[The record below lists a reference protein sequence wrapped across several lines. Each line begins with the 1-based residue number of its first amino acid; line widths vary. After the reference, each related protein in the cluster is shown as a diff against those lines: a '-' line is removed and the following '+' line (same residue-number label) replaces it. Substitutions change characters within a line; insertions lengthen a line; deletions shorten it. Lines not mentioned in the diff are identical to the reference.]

1 MSDSKDLEGTEEH
14 PFSTSSFLKDVFM
27 CSLVAFGGPEAHLGV
42 FLDRLVVKKNY
53 LTEKALMEWKA
64 LCSFL
69 PVPTSTQ
76 VITGI
81 GLERGGRSLA
91 LLTLVVWA
99 LPMILLMG
107 CLSFI
112 PQVFGSSNSFPVWL
126 EFLVPMAAGF
136 VAWAAWQIGRK
147 VVTDKL
153 SVALWAQ
160 GFAVVLMS
168 GSPWGIPLILLSGGI
183 LGIVLGDS
191 QKSEPN
197 DNAVGNSFP
206 WGIFTLFVGITST
219 CWIAMQFSPDSLIVL
234 FERFYRYGY
243 LVFGGGQVVVPVMQG
258 ELVDQTGLLAAEE
271 FLSGFGLVQALP
283 GPMFSF
289 AAFAGGLSENQGTVT
304 RQALGALLGGFAIFL
319 PGTLLLFC
327 VHPIWEK
334 FRNLPWVPKA
344 LAGLNATAGGLIGG
358 ALVVILLGID
368 QSMPT
373 YVFFLLT
380 LFALMSRKIPAPILV
395 IFLGVLSF
403 GLQGGY
409 TH

>member
-1 MSDSKDLEGTEEH
+1 MSDSKDLEGTEES

-53 LTEKALMEWKA
+53 LTEKALMEWMA

-69 PVPTSTQ
+69 PGPTSTQ

-191 QKSEPN
+191 QKTEPKN
-197 DNAVGNSFP
+197 NEKGNSFP

-258 ELVDQTGLLAAEE
+258 ELVDQTGLLSVEE

-327 VHPIWEK
+327 VHPMWKK
-334 FRNLPWVPKA
+334 FRSLPWVPKA
-344 LAGLNATAGGLIGG
+344 IAGLNATAGGLIGG

-395 IFLGVLSF
+395 ILLGIISWGLSLVL
-403 GLQGGY
+403 
-409 TH
+409 

>member
-1 MSDSKDLEGTEEH
+1 
-14 PFSTSSFLKDVFM
+14 M

-53 LTEKALMEWKA
+53 LTEKALMEWMA

-69 PVPTSTQ
+69 PGPTSTQ

-112 PQVFGSSNSFPVWL
+112 PQVFGSSNSFPFWL

-197 DNAVGNSFP
+197 NNVVGNSFP

-289 AAFAGGLSENQGTVT
+289 AAFAGGLSENHGTIT

-334 FRNLPWVPKA
+334 FRSLPWVPKA

-368 QSMPT
+368 QSIPT

-395 IFLGVLSF
+395 IFLGIISWGLGLVL
-403 GLQGGY
+403 
-409 TH
+409 

>member
-1 MSDSKDLEGTEEH
+1 MSDSKDLEGTEES

-53 LTEKALMEWKA
+53 LTEKALMEWMA

-69 PVPTSTQ
+69 PGPTSTQ

-112 PQVFGSSNSFPVWL
+112 PQVFGSSNSFPIWL

-197 DNAVGNSFP
+197 NNVVGNSFP

-289 AAFAGGLSENQGTVT
+289 AAFAGGLSENHGTIT

-334 FRNLPWVPKA
+334 FRSLPWVPKA

-395 IFLGVLSF
+395 IFLGIISWGLSLVL
-403 GLQGGY
+403 
-409 TH
+409 

>member
-1 MSDSKDLEGTEEH
+1 MSDSKDLEGTDKN

-53 LTEKALMEWKA
+53 LTEKALMEWMA

-69 PVPTSTQ
+69 PGPTSTQ

-168 GSPWGIPLILLSGGI
+168 GSPWGIPLILLSGWI
-183 LGIVLGDS
+183 LGIILCDS
-191 QKSEPN
+191 QKTEPKKN
-197 DNAVGNSFP
+197 KEGDSFP

-219 CWIAMQFSPDSLIVL
+219 CWIVMQFSPDSLIVL

-258 ELVDQTGLLAAEE
+258 ELVDQTGLLTAEE

-289 AAFAGGLSENQGTVT
+289 AAFAGGLSENHGTIP

-319 PGTLLLFC
+319 PGNAISGLPGTFFQFKRYPLIPTL
-327 VHPIWEK
+327 
-334 FRNLPWVPKA
+334 
-344 LAGLNATAGGLIGG
+344 
-358 ALVVILLGID
+358 
-368 QSMPT
+368 
-373 YVFFLLT
+373 
-380 LFALMSRKIPAPILV
+380 
-395 IFLGVLSF
+395 
-403 GLQGGY
+403 
-409 TH
+409 

>member
-1 MSDSKDLEGTEEH
+1 MRDPKDLERTEET
-14 PFSTSSFLKDVFM
+14 PFSTPRFLRDVFM

-42 FLDRLVVKKNY
+42 FLDRLVLKKNY
-53 LTEKALMEWKA
+53 LTEKALMEWMA

-69 PVPTSTQ
+69 PGPTSTQ

-81 GLERGGRSLA
+81 GLERGGRTLA

-99 LPMILLMG
+99 FPMILLMG
-107 CLSFI
+107 FLSFI

-147 VVTDKL
+147 VVTDKI

-191 QKSEPN
+191 QKTAPKNNPS
-197 DNAVGNSFP
+197 GNSFP
-206 WGIFTLFVGITST
+206 WGIFTLFLGITST
-219 CWIAMQFSPDSLIVL
+219 CWIVMQFSPDSLIVL

-258 ELVDQTGLLAAEE
+258 ELVDQTDLLTAEE

-289 AAFAGGLSENQGTVT
+289 AAFAGGLSESNGTIT

-327 VHPIWEK
+327 VHPIWGK
-334 FRNLPWVPKA
+334 FRSLPWVPKA

-368 QSMPT
+368 QSIPS
-373 YVFFLLT
+373 YVFFILT

-395 IFLGVLSF
+395 ILLGIIYWGM
-403 GLQGGY
+403 GLVV
-409 TH
+409 

>member
-1 MSDSKDLEGTEEH
+1 VSDSKDLERTEET
-14 PFSTSSFLKDVFM
+14 PFSTPRFLRDVFM

-42 FLDRLVVKKNY
+42 FLDRLVLKKNY
-53 LTEKALMEWKA
+53 LTEKALMEWMA

-69 PVPTSTQ
+69 PGPTSTQ

-81 GLERGGRSLA
+81 GLERGGRTLA

-99 LPMILLMG
+99 FPMILLMG
-107 CLSFI
+107 FLSFI

-147 VVTDKL
+147 VVTDKI

-191 QKSEPN
+191 QKTAPKNNPS
-197 DNAVGNSFP
+197 GNSFP
-206 WGIFTLFVGITST
+206 WGIFTLFLGITST
-219 CWIAMQFSPDSLIVL
+219 CWIVMQFSPDSLIVL

-258 ELVDQTGLLAAEE
+258 ELVDQTDLLTAEE

-289 AAFAGGLSENQGTVT
+289 AAFAGGLSESNGTIT
-304 RQALGALLGGFAIFL
+304 RQALGAWIGGFAIFL

-334 FRNLPWVPKA
+334 FRSLPWVPKA

-368 QSMPT
+368 QSVPS
-373 YVFFLLT
+373 YLFFILT

-395 IFLGVLSF
+395 ILLGIISWGLGLVL
-403 GLQGGY
+403 
-409 TH
+409 

>member
-1 MSDSKDLEGTEEH
+1 
-14 PFSTSSFLKDVFM
+14 
-27 CSLVAFGGPEAHLGV
+27 
-42 FLDRLVVKKNY
+42 VVKKNY
-53 LTEKALMEWKA
+53 LTEKALMEWMA

-69 PVPTSTQ
+69 PGPTSTQ

-91 LLTLVVWA
+91 LLTLAVWA

-112 PQVFGSSNSFPVWL
+112 PQAFGSSNSFPAWL

-168 GSPWGIPLILLSGGI
+168 GSPWAIPLILFSGGI

-191 QKSEPN
+191 QKSEPKN
-197 DNAVGNSFP
+197 NEEGNSFP

-258 ELVDQTGLLAAEE
+258 ELVDQAGLLTAEE

-289 AAFAGGLSENQGTVT
+289 AAFAGGLSENHGTIT

-368 QSMPT
+368 QSIPT

-395 IFLGVLSF
+395 ILLGIISWGLSLVL
-403 GLQGGY
+403 
-409 TH
+409 

>member
-1 MSDSKDLEGTEEH
+1 VSDSSDPEGTDKN
-14 PFSTSSFLKDVFM
+14 PFSASTFLKDVFM

-53 LTEKALMEWKA
+53 LTEKALMEWMA

-69 PVPTSTQ
+69 PGPTSTQ

-197 DNAVGNSFP
+197 NNVVGNSFP

-219 CWIAMQFSPDSLIVL
+219 CWVVMQFSPDSLIVL

-258 ELVDQTGLLAAEE
+258 ELVDQTGLLSAEE

-289 AAFAGGLSENQGTVT
+289 AAFAGGLSENHGTIT

-334 FRNLPWVPKA
+334 FRSLPWVPKA

-358 ALVVILLGID
+358 ASFLILFGLEVLASNFAYFGLTM
-368 QSMPT
+368 S
-373 YVFFLLT
+373 LL
-380 LFALMSRKIPAPILV
+380 LSRKVPAPFIV
-395 IFLGVLSF
+395 VSLGTAAYLLNFFS
-403 GLQGGY
+403 
-409 TH
+409 

>member
-1 MSDSKDLEGTEEH
+1 
-14 PFSTSSFLKDVFM
+14 M

-53 LTEKALMEWKA
+53 LTEKALMEWMA

-69 PVPTSTQ
+69 PGPTSTQ

-112 PQVFGSSNSFPVWL
+112 PQVFGSSNSFPFWL

-197 DNAVGNSFP
+197 NNVVGNSFP

-289 AAFAGGLSENQGTVT
+289 AAFAGGLAENHGTIT

-334 FRNLPWVPKA
+334 FRSLPWVPKA

-395 IFLGVLSF
+395 IFLGIISWGLSLVL
-403 GLQGGY
+403 
-409 TH
+409 

>member
-1 MSDSKDLEGTEEH
+1 MSGSKDLEGTEEN
-14 PFSTSSFLKDVFM
+14 PFSASIFLRDVFV
-27 CSLVAFGGPEAHLGV
+27 CSLVAFGGPEAHIGV

-53 LTEKALMEWKA
+53 LTEKGLMEWMA

-69 PVPTSTQ
+69 PGPTSTQ

-91 LLTLVVWA
+91 LLTLGVWA

-112 PQVFGSSNSFPVWL
+112 PQVFGFSNSFPVWL

-136 VAWAAWQIGRK
+136 VAWATWQIGLK
-147 VVTDKL
+147 VVTNKL

-191 QKSEPN
+191 QKSALKNNPS
-197 DNAVGNSFP
+197 GNFFP
-206 WGIFTLFVGITST
+206 WGIFLFFVGITSI
-219 CWIAMQFSPDSLIVL
+219 CWIVMQLSSDSLIVL

-258 ELVDQTGLLAAEE
+258 ELVDQTGLLTAEE

-289 AAFAGGLSENQGTVT
+289 AAFAGGLSENHGTIT
-304 RQALGALLGGFAIFL
+304 RQALGALLGGFTIFL

-327 VHPIWEK
+327 IHPIWEK
-334 FRNLPWVPKA
+334 FRSLPWVPKA
-344 LAGLNATAGGLIGG
+344 LVGLNATAGGLIGG
-358 ALVVILLGID
+358 ALVEIILGMD
-368 QSMPT
+368 QSVPT

-395 IFLGVLSF
+395 ILLGIISWGLGLVL
-403 GLQGGY
+403 
-409 TH
+409 

>member
-1 MSDSKDLEGTEEH
+1 
-14 PFSTSSFLKDVFM
+14 M

-53 LTEKALMEWKA
+53 LTEKALMEWMA

-69 PVPTSTQ
+69 PGPTSTQ

-197 DNAVGNSFP
+197 NNVVGNSFP
-206 WGIFTLFVGITST
+206 WGIFTLFVGITSI
-219 CWIAMQFSPDSLIVL
+219 CWIVMQFSPDSLIVL

-258 ELVDQTGLLAAEE
+258 ELVDQTGLLSAEE

-289 AAFAGGLSENQGTVT
+289 AAFAGGLSENHGTIT

-334 FRNLPWVPKA
+334 FRSLPWVPKA

-358 ALVVILLGID
+358 ASFLILFGLEVLASNFAYFGLTM
-368 QSMPT
+368 S
-373 YVFFLLT
+373 LL
-380 LFALMSRKIPAPILV
+380 LSRKVPAPFIV
-395 IFLGVLSF
+395 VSLGTAAYLLNFVS
-403 GLQGGY
+403 
-409 TH
+409 

>member
-1 MSDSKDLEGTEEH
+1 VTTQKDDKENCLQK
-14 PFSTSSFLKDVFM
+14 FSNTQYLKDVFL

-42 FLDRLVVKKNY
+42 FLDRLVQKKNY
-53 LTEKALMEWKA
+53 LSEKALLEWMA

-69 PVPTSTQ
+69 PGPTSTQ

-191 QKSEPN
+191 LKTEPKN
-197 DNAVGNSFP
+197 NAGKNSFP
-206 WGIFTLFVGITST
+206 WGIFTLFVGITTT

-258 ELVDQTGLLAAEE
+258 ELVDQTGLLTAEE

-289 AAFAGGLSENQGTVT
+289 AAFAGGLSENHGTIT
-304 RQALGALLGGFAIFL
+304 RQALGALLGGLAIFL

-327 VHPIWEK
+327 VHPIWGK
-334 FRNLPWVPKA
+334 FRSLPWVPKA

-358 ALVVILLGID
+358 ALVVIVLGID
-368 QSMPT
+368 QSVAT
-373 YVFFLLT
+373 CVFFLLT
-380 LFALMSRKIPAPILV
+380 LFVLMSRKIPAPILV
-395 IFLGVLSF
+395 VLLGIISWGLDMVL
-403 GLQGGY
+403 
-409 TH
+409 

>member
-1 MSDSKDLEGTEEH
+1 
-14 PFSTSSFLKDVFM
+14 M

-42 FLDRLVVKKNY
+42 FLDRLVLKKNY
-53 LTEKALMEWKA
+53 LTEKALMEWMA

-69 PVPTSTQ
+69 PGPTSTQ

-81 GLERGGRSLA
+81 GLERGGRTLG

-99 LPMILLMG
+99 FPMILLMG
-107 CLSFI
+107 FLSFI

-147 VVTDKL
+147 VVKDKL

-191 QKSEPN
+191 QKTEPKN
-197 DNAVGNSFP
+197 NEKGNSFP

-258 ELVDQTGLLAAEE
+258 ELVDQTDLLTAEE

-289 AAFAGGLSENQGTVT
+289 AAFAGGLSESNGTIT
-304 RQALGALLGGFAIFL
+304 RQALGALIGGFAIFL

-334 FRNLPWVPKA
+334 FRSLPWVPKA

-368 QSMPT
+368 QSIPS
-373 YVFFLLT
+373 YVFFILT

-395 IFLGVLSF
+395 ILLGIISWGLGLVL
-403 GLQGGY
+403 
-409 TH
+409 

>member
-1 MSDSKDLEGTEEH
+1 VSDSKDLERTEET
-14 PFSTSSFLKDVFM
+14 PFSTPRFLRDVFM

-42 FLDRLVVKKNY
+42 FLDRLVLKKNY
-53 LTEKALMEWKA
+53 LTEKALMEWMA

-69 PVPTSTQ
+69 PGPTSTQ

-81 GLERGGRSLA
+81 GLERGGRTLG

-99 LPMILLMG
+99 FPMILLMG
-107 CLSFI
+107 FLSFI
-112 PQVFGSSNSFPVWL
+112 PQVFGYSNSFPVWL

-147 VVTDKL
+147 VVTDKI

-191 QKSEPN
+191 QKTAPKNNPS
-197 DNAVGNSFP
+197 GNSFP
-206 WGIFTLFVGITST
+206 WGIFTLFLGITST
-219 CWIAMQFSPDSLIVL
+219 CWIVMQFSPDSLIVL

-258 ELVDQTGLLAAEE
+258 ELVDQTDLLTAEE

-289 AAFAGGLSENQGTVT
+289 AAFAGGLSESNGTIT

-334 FRNLPWVPKA
+334 FRSLPWVPKA
-344 LAGLNATAGGLIGG
+344 LAGLNATAGGLISG
-358 ALVVILLGID
+358 ALVVILLDID
-368 QSMPT
+368 QSVPT
-373 YVFFLLT
+373 YLFFILT

-395 IFLGVLSF
+395 ILLGIISWGLGLVL
-403 GLQGGY
+403 
-409 TH
+409 

>member
-1 MSDSKDLEGTEEH
+1 MSDSKDLERTEET
-14 PFSTSSFLKDVFM
+14 PFSTPRFLRDVFM

-42 FLDRLVVKKNY
+42 FLDRLVLKKNY
-53 LTEKALMEWKA
+53 LTEKALMEWMA

-69 PVPTSTQ
+69 PGPTSTQ

-81 GLERGGRSLA
+81 GLERGGSTLG

-99 LPMILLMG
+99 FPMILLMG
-107 CLSFI
+107 FLSFI

-147 VVTDKL
+147 VVTDKI

-191 QKSEPN
+191 QKTAPKNNPS
-197 DNAVGNSFP
+197 GNSFP
-206 WGIFTLFVGITST
+206 WGIFTLFLGITST
-219 CWIAMQFSPDSLIVL
+219 CWIVMQFSPDSLIVL

-258 ELVDQTGLLAAEE
+258 ELVDQTDLLTAEE

-289 AAFAGGLSENQGTVT
+289 AAFAGGLSESNGTIT
-304 RQALGALLGGFAIFL
+304 RQALGALIGGFAIFL

-334 FRNLPWVPKA
+334 FRSLPWVPKA

-368 QSMPT
+368 QSVST
-373 YVFFLLT
+373 YVFFILT
-380 LFALMSRKIPAPILV
+380 LFTLMSRKIPAPILV
-395 IFLGVLSF
+395 ILLGIISWGLGLVL
-403 GLQGGY
+403 
-409 TH
+409 

>member
-1 MSDSKDLEGTEEH
+1 VSDSKDLERTEET
-14 PFSTSSFLKDVFM
+14 PFSTPRFLRDVFM

-42 FLDRLVVKKNY
+42 FLDRLVLKKNY
-53 LTEKALMEWKA
+53 LTEKALMEWMA

-69 PVPTSTQ
+69 PGPTSTQ

-81 GLERGGRSLA
+81 GLERGGRTLA

-99 LPMILLMG
+99 FPMILLMG
-107 CLSFI
+107 FLSFI

-147 VVTDKL
+147 VVTDKI

-191 QKSEPN
+191 QKTAPKNNPS
-197 DNAVGNSFP
+197 GNSFP
-206 WGIFTLFVGITST
+206 WGIFTLFLGITST
-219 CWIAMQFSPDSLIVL
+219 CWIVMQFSPDSLIVL

-258 ELVDQTGLLAAEE
+258 ELVDQTDLLTAEE

-289 AAFAGGLSENQGTVT
+289 AAFAGGLSESNGTIT

-327 VHPIWEK
+327 VHPIWGK
-334 FRNLPWVPKA
+334 FRSLPWVPKA

-368 QSMPT
+368 QSVPS
-373 YVFFLLT
+373 YLFFILT

-395 IFLGVLSF
+395 ILLGIISWGLGLVL
-403 GLQGGY
+403 
-409 TH
+409 

>member
-1 MSDSKDLEGTEEH
+1 MSDSSDPEGTDKN
-14 PFSTSSFLKDVFM
+14 PFSASTFLKDVFM

-53 LTEKALMEWKA
+53 LTEKALMEWMA

-69 PVPTSTQ
+69 PGPTSTQ

-197 DNAVGNSFP
+197 NNVVGNSFP

-219 CWIAMQFSPDSLIVL
+219 CWVVMQFSPDSLIVL

-258 ELVDQTGLLAAEE
+258 ELVDQTGLLSAEE

-289 AAFAGGLSENQGTVT
+289 AAFAGGLSENHGTIT
-304 RQALGALLGGFAIFL
+304 RQALGALLGGVAIFL

-334 FRNLPWVPKA
+334 FRSLPWVPKA

-358 ALVVILLGID
+358 ASFLILFGLEVLASNFAYFGLTM
-368 QSMPT
+368 S
-373 YVFFLLT
+373 LL
-380 LFALMSRKIPAPILV
+380 LSRKVPAPFIV
-395 IFLGVLSF
+395 VSLGTAAYLLNFVS
-403 GLQGGY
+403 
-409 TH
+409 

>member
-1 MSDSKDLEGTEEH
+1 MSDSKDLERTEET
-14 PFSTSSFLKDVFM
+14 PFSTPRFLRDVFM

-42 FLDRLVVKKNY
+42 FLDRLVLKKNY
-53 LTEKALMEWKA
+53 LNEKALMEWMA

-69 PVPTSTQ
+69 PGPTSTQ

-81 GLERGGRSLA
+81 GLERGGRTLG

-99 LPMILLMG
+99 FPMILLMG
-107 CLSFI
+107 FLSFI
-112 PQVFGSSNSFPVWL
+112 PQGFGSSNSFPVWL

-147 VVTDKL
+147 VVTDKI

-191 QKSEPN
+191 QKTAPKNNPS
-197 DNAVGNSFP
+197 GNSFP
-206 WGIFTLFVGITST
+206 WGIFTLFLGITST
-219 CWIAMQFSPDSLIVL
+219 CWIVMQFSPDSLIVL

-258 ELVDQTGLLAAEE
+258 ELVDQTDLLTAKE

-289 AAFAGGLSENQGTVT
+289 AAFAGGLSESNGTIT

-319 PGTLLLFC
+319 SIHFMRML
-327 VHPIWEK
+327 
-334 FRNLPWVPKA
+334 R
-344 LAGLNATAGGLIGG
+344 
-358 ALVVILLGID
+358 
-368 QSMPT
+368 S
-373 YVFFLLT
+373 
-380 LFALMSRKIPAPILV
+380 S
-395 IFLGVLSF
+395 SF
-403 GLQGGY
+403 
-409 TH
+409 

>member
-1 MSDSKDLEGTEEH
+1 VSDSSDPEGTDKN
-14 PFSTSSFLKDVFM
+14 PFSASTFLKDVFM

-53 LTEKALMEWKA
+53 LTEKALMEWMA

-69 PVPTSTQ
+69 PGPTSTQ

-197 DNAVGNSFP
+197 NNVVGNSFP

-219 CWIAMQFSPDSLIVL
+219 CWVVMQFSPDSLIVL

-258 ELVDQTGLLAAEE
+258 ELVDQTGLLSAEE

-289 AAFAGGLSENQGTVT
+289 AAFAGGLSENHGTIT

-334 FRNLPWVPKA
+334 FRSLPWVPKA

-358 ALVVILLGID
+358 ASFLILFGLEVLASNFAYFGLTM
-368 QSMPT
+368 S
-373 YVFFLLT
+373 LL
-380 LFALMSRKIPAPILV
+380 LSRKVPAPFIV
-395 IFLGVLSF
+395 VSLGTAAYLLNFVS
-403 GLQGGY
+403 
-409 TH
+409 

>member
-1 MSDSKDLEGTEEH
+1 MSDSSDPEGTDEN
-14 PFSTSSFLKDVFM
+14 PFSASTFLKDVFM

-53 LTEKALMEWKA
+53 LTEKALMEWMA

-69 PVPTSTQ
+69 PGPTSTQ

-91 LLTLVVWA
+91 LLTLAVWA

-112 PQVFGSSNSFPVWL
+112 PQAFGSSNSFPVWL

-197 DNAVGNSFP
+197 NNVVGNSFP

-219 CWIAMQFSPDSLIVL
+219 CWVVMQFSPDSLIVL

-258 ELVDQTGLLAAEE
+258 ELVDQTGLLSAEE

-289 AAFAGGLSENQGTVT
+289 AAFAGGLSENHGTIT
-304 RQALGALLGGFAIFL
+304 RQALGALLGGVAIFL

-334 FRNLPWVPKA
+334 FRSLPWVPKA

-358 ALVVILLGID
+358 ASFLILFGLEVLASNFAYFGLTM
-368 QSMPT
+368 S
-373 YVFFLLT
+373 LL
-380 LFALMSRKIPAPILV
+380 LSRKVPAPFIV
-395 IFLGVLSF
+395 VSLGTAAYLLNFVS
-403 GLQGGY
+403 
-409 TH
+409 

>member
-1 MSDSKDLEGTEEH
+1 MSDSKDLERTEET
-14 PFSTSSFLKDVFM
+14 PFSTPRFLRDVFM

-42 FLDRLVVKKNY
+42 FLDRLVLKKNY
-53 LTEKALMEWKA
+53 LTEKALMEWMA

-69 PVPTSTQ
+69 PGPTSTQ

-81 GLERGGRSLA
+81 GLERGGSTLG

-99 LPMILLMG
+99 FPMILLMG
-107 CLSFI
+107 FLSFI

-147 VVTDKL
+147 VVTDKI

-191 QKSEPN
+191 QKTAPKNNPS
-197 DNAVGNSFP
+197 GNSFP
-206 WGIFTLFVGITST
+206 WGIFTLFLGITST
-219 CWIAMQFSPDSLIVL
+219 CWIVMQFSPDSLIVL

-243 LVFGGGQVVVPVMQG
+243 LVFGGGQVVVPVMQV
-258 ELVDQTGLLAAEE
+258 ELVDQTDLLTAEE

-289 AAFAGGLSENQGTVT
+289 AAFAGGLSESNGTIT

-327 VHPIWEK
+327 VHPIWGK
-334 FRNLPWVPKA
+334 FRSLPWVPKA

-368 QSMPT
+368 QSVPS
-373 YVFFLLT
+373 YLFFILT

-395 IFLGVLSF
+395 ILLGIISWGLGLVL
-403 GLQGGY
+403 
-409 TH
+409 

>member
-1 MSDSKDLEGTEEH
+1 MSVSKDFEGTEET
-14 PFSTSSFLKDVFM
+14 PISTPRFLRDVFM

-53 LTEKALMEWKA
+53 LTEKALMEWMA

-69 PVPTSTQ
+69 PGPTSTQ

-81 GLERGGRSLA
+81 GLERGGRTLA

-99 LPMILLMG
+99 FPMILLMG

-112 PQVFGSSNSFPVWL
+112 PQVFGSSDSFPVWL

-147 VVTDKL
+147 VVTDKI

-191 QKSEPN
+191 QKTAPKNNPS
-197 DNAVGNSFP
+197 GNSFP
-206 WGIFTLFVGITST
+206 WGIFTLFLGITST
-219 CWIAMQFSPDSLIVL
+219 CWIVMQFSPDSLIVL

-258 ELVDQTGLLAAEE
+258 ELVDQTGLLTAKE

-289 AAFAGGLSENQGTVT
+289 AAFAGGLSESNGTIT
-304 RQALGALLGGFAIFL
+304 KQALGALIGGFAIFL

-327 VHPIWEK
+327 VHPIWGK
-334 FRNLPWVPKA
+334 FRSLPWVPKA

-368 QSMPT
+368 QSVPS
-373 YVFFLLT
+373 YLFFILT

-395 IFLGVLSF
+395 ILLGIISWGLGLVL
-403 GLQGGY
+403 
-409 TH
+409 